1 MVLKKEF
8 NVDLSKMSELYKI
21 KETDLLN
28 RVTEREIE
36 VGKLQ
41 KGVEEMMNVN
51 KKLEESMTALQS
63 QSMRIK
69 KQVYFL
75 LSRTNVWPLICIA
88 STRNFTSIG
97 SP

>member
-8 NVDLSKMSELYKI
+8 NADLSKMSELYKI

-28 RVTEREIE
+28 RLTEREIE

-41 KGVEEMMNVN
+41 KGLEDMMNAN

-69 KQVYFL
+69 KQVFFQF
-75 LSRTNVWPLICIA
+75 I
-88 STRNFTSIG
+88 
-97 SP
+97 

>member
-8 NVDLSKMSELYKI
+8 NADLSKMSELYKI

-28 RVTEREIE
+28 RLTEREIE

-41 KGVEEMMNVN
+41 KGLEDMMNAN

-69 KQVYFL
+69 KQVFF
-75 LSRTNVWPLICIA
+75 I
-88 STRNFTSIG
+88 
-97 SP
+97 